1 MINLHRLRWLSA
13 GVWLTTGAFAF
24 AGPLI
29 DDPELF
35 TYTPLSLDHPVT
47 LTVGAD
53 SPHFVFR
60 SGDSPVAA
68 FRLPE
73 TTGHYLLDVIAPMD
87 PPQNPSRSQVFYPAL
102 AMLSAGFTVLRVSD
116 SSAWHAEL
124 PEFGL
129 TDEPGYR
136 VTVDIDGNGPER
148 YLIVFTPRD
157 EDTRSLPGAADH
169 GRLQLR
175 LSPVSGN

>member
-1 MINLHRLRWLSA
+1 MINLHRLRGLCAGVWLSA
-13 GVWLTTGAFAF
+13 GSVAI

-35 TYTPLSLDHPVT
+35 TYTSLSLEHPVT
-47 LTVGAD
+47 LTVGPD

-73 TTGHYLLDVIAPMD
+73 TTGHYLLDVIAPLD
-87 PPQNPSRSQVFYPAL
+87 PPQNPGRSQVFYPAL

-116 SSAWHAEL
+116 GTAWHADL

-129 TDEPGYR
+129 TQEPGYR
-136 VTVDIDGNGPER
+136 VTVDIDGSGPER

-157 EDTRSLPGAADH
+157 DATRSLPGAADH

-175 LSPVSGN
+175 LSPVPGT